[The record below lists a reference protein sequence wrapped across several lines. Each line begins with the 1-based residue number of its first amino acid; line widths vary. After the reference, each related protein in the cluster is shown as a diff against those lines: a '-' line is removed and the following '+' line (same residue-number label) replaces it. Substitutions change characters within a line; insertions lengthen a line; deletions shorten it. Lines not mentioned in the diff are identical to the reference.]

1 MQISA
6 KGNQLKNIRQAI
18 VIFSFFFNIM
28 IYTEVQAKRF
38 CKNLTAIILF
48 ASQTIYLY
56 RVKV

>member
-48 ASQTIYLY
+48 ASQRI
-56 RVKV
+56 